1 MLKIE
6 LMGHGNAL
14 GWRGKQSKIQE
25 QILGGVI
32 YWNRKPRRRNKYTGK
47 YNMCTS
53 DLLGLKYS

>member
-1 MLKIE
+1 
-6 LMGHGNAL
+6 MGHGNAL

-47 YNMCTS
+47 YNICTL